1 MSMRDV
7 SLTNIE
13 TAIRNVDY
21 RDKVLAAL
29 IVFRELDAE
38 ERDEVL
44 RDALTDYH
52 IYHRGTGTFVHGGD
66 NIRLVSAHEWTCEGC
81 LALVPDGAGDYVNDI
96 RVCERCAEE
105 TQREGN

>member
-1 MSMRDV
+1 MSMRDQL
-7 SLTNIE
+7 LTNIE

-44 RDALTDYH
+44 RDALTDYYV
-52 IYHRGTGTFVHGGD
+52 YHLGTGTFVDGGD
-66 NIRLVSAHEWTCEGC
+66 IIRLVSADEYEWDDVE
-81 LALVPDGAGDYVNDI
+81 
-96 RVCERCAEE
+96 AEFVKIGQV
-105 TQREGN
+105 TT

>member
-13 TAIRNVDY
+13 TAIRNVDC

-44 RDALTDYH
+44 RDALAD
-52 IYHRGTGTFVHGGD
+52 
-66 NIRLVSAHEWTCEGC
+66 
-81 LALVPDGAGDYVNDI
+81 
-96 RVCERCAEE
+96 
-105 TQREGN
+105 

>member
-44 RDALTDYH
+44 RDALADYYV
-52 IYHRGTGTFVHGGD
+52 YHRGTGTFVDGGD
-66 NIRLVSAHEWTCEGC
+66 NIRLVSALEYEWDDVE
-81 LALVPDGAGDYVNDI
+81 
-96 RVCERCAEE
+96 AEFVKIAQA
-105 TQREGN
+105 TA